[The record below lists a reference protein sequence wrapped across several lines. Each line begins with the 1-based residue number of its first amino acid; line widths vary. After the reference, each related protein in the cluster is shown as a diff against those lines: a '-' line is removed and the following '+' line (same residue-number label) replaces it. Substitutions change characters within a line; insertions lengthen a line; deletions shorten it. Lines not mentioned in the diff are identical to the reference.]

1 MDDFRR
7 RWPARFRA
15 LFGAHVPPLPHASSW
30 HEHGGGDRRRAREE
44 LGRGITALKNDPA
57 ADPIEGLL
65 VDVGTI

>member
-7 RWPARFRA
+7 RWPARFSA
-15 LFGAHVPPLPHASSW
+15 LFGADVPPVAPRVLLARTR
-30 HEHGGGDRRRAREE
+30 GGDLRRAREE

-65 VDVGTI
+65 VDAGTI